1 MSETPGSVP
10 LDAGDNIQRT
20 AQLGLLVRLL
30 DASKNAIFPAI
41 AVFVAFDDLREAIGF
56 LPILALVLGVFGF
69 FTWLAW
75 WRTTYRVGTD
85 DVRVESGIVSRQAR
99 SVPYERIQ
107 DVSLEQPL
115 LARIFGL
122 ARVKFETGAG
132 GGEDL
137 NLAYVTESEAERLRD
152 VVRERRDEA
161 EPVADSDAPLPIE
174 EHHTPPL
181 FAMDEKRLLTFG
193 LFEFSL
199 VIFAVIL
206 GAISQLDF
214 LFSWKTLANEVV
226 DNVIKGQGQKIAAL
240 GMAAQIAGAI
250 AATIGVVALGLVTGV
265 VRTFV
270 RDHGFRLDRT
280 PKGFR
285 RRRGLFTR
293 TDVVMPVHRV
303 QAMQYGTRWFR
314 RLFGWHSLKFVS
326 LANDAK
332 DASHVVVPFGQP
344 EEIAPVAN
352 AAGLALPPEDTDWH
366 RPRAA
371 HWVDEGLL
379 LSLFPLAGIAGVL
392 AFSPVK
398 WPALLI
404 ALLLPVIGGSC
415 WLAWR
420 RHKHATT
427 LGQLFKRHGIL
438 APQVTTARAMK
449 LQSVEIAQGPLA
461 RLRGYC
467 TVHFGLAGG
476 EFSIPGVAIG
486 EARAL
491 RAEVL
496 EAIAAVDF
504 SDLDDQP
511 GVSGTMPSVAI

>member
-1 MSETPGSVP
+1 MTEPHDEPPTEAVESV
-10 LDAGDNIQRT
+10 QRT

-30 DASKNAIFPAI
+30 DSAKNAIFPAI

-56 LPILALVLGVFGF
+56 LPILGVVLGVIGF

-75 WRTTYRVGTD
+75 WRTTYRVGHD

-137 NLAYVTESEAERLRD
+137 NLAYVTEVEAARLRD

-161 EPVADSDAPLPIE
+161 EPVTEGDAPSPIE
-174 EHHTPPL
+174 EHETPPL

-193 LFEFSL
+193 VFEFSL

-206 GAISQLDF
+206 GAIGQLDF
-214 LFSWKTLANEVV
+214 LFSWRELADQFF
-226 DNVIKGQGQKIAAL
+226 DNVIEGQGRKIAAL

-250 AATIGVVALGLVTGV
+250 AAAGGVIVLGLVTGV

-270 RDHGFRLDRT
+270 RDYGFRLDRT
-280 PKGFR
+280 LKGFR
-285 RRRGLFTR
+285 RRRGLFTK

-332 DASHVVVPFGQP
+332 DTSHVVVPFGKP
-344 EEIAPVAN
+344 EEIAPVAD
-352 AAGLALPPEDTDWH
+352 AAGLALPPEDTAWH
-366 RPRAA
+366 RPRGA
-371 HWVDEGLL
+371 HWVDEALL
-379 LSLFPLAGIAGVL
+379 LALFPLAGIGGVL
-392 AFSPVK
+392 AFSPIK
-398 WPALLI
+398 WPALII
-404 ALLLPVIGGSC
+404 ALLFPVIGTSF

-420 RHKHATT
+420 RHKHATA

-438 APQVTTARAMK
+438 APQVTTARTMK

-467 TVHFGLAGG
+467 TVHLGLAGG
-476 EFSIPGVAIG
+476 EFSIPGLAID

-491 RAEVL
+491 RADVL

-504 SDLDDQP
+504 SELDEQP
-511 GVSGTMPSVAI
+511 VHFGTLAGVTV